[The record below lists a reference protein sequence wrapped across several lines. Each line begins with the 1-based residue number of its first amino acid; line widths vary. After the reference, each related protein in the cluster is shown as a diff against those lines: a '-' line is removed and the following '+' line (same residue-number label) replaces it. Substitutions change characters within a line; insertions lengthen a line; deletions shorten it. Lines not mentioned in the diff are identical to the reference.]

1 MNKNSSSHLRHLR
14 ERAEISLRELARQ
27 LNIHHTNI
35 VRWEKADRISK
46 ADLLPQLA
54 SILGVSVEELLGQP
68 HPKQRIV
75 APSGKLAQMFEEA
88 ARLPRRQ
95 QQQIIEFVEP
105 FIRERSKKE
114 SAAH

>member
-1 MNKNSSSHLRHLR
+1 MNKNSVSHLRNLR
-14 ERAEISLRELARQ
+14 KRADISLRELARQ

-68 HPKQRIV
+68 QPNRII
-75 APSGKLAQMFEEA
+75 APSGKLAQVFEAA

-95 QQQIIEFVEP
+95 QQQIIEVIEP
-105 FIRERSKKE
+105 FVRERSKKE